1 MLGGAIAGT
10 GLALAGL
17 TAASFIVGC
26 TALAVATVAGFAA
39 TGAALGSILS
49 PYALQGYLAG
59 GVSKSSFN
67 NIHWDEK
74 SARLG
79 GCYGAAITFG
89 GLLASG
95 PYMGYAGLV
104 EIYAIVPKIVQYASY
119 ISTAYSLIKGDWKS
133 VGADIASYALN
144 AVFEKEIPIGLGIK
158 YAEGVSKF
166 CKENQ

>member
-1 MLGGAIAGT
+1 ATGAVYTAIGLGAFAIGV
-10 GLALAGL
+10 ALGVGGVLFAS
-17 TAASFIVGC
+17 AA
-26 TALAVATVAGFAA
+26 AA
-39 TGAALGSILS
+39 AGAALGSILS

>member
-1 MLGGAIAGT
+1 EPRTGRRQTLRDPKGLEKDKLILGGAIAG
-10 GLALAGL
+10 
-17 TAASFIVGC
+17 
-26 TALAVATVAGFAA
+26 LAV

-89 GLLASG
+89 GLLVGGIYPGYVALAQTYVILEEVMTYSSYVGIAYDIAS
-95 PYMGYAGLV
+95 
-104 EIYAIVPKIVQYASY
+104 S
-119 ISTAYSLIKGDWKS
+119 DWKS
-133 VGADIASYALN
+133 LGADATALIIKKTFN
-144 AVFEKEIPIGLGIK
+144 KSAPIGLGLK
-158 YAEGVSKF
+158 YAEVSEKY
-166 CKENQ
+166 CKGFL